1 VKRFIVSFLAA
12 GLLPLL
18 AQTSSLQGLLT
29 DQQGSAIPDAVV
41 TLTNL
46 GTSAARKAVAGQN
59 GIYSFLQVPPGRYQ
73 VEAQSPGFRT
83 MLKQITLQVDTP
95 ATLNFDLEVGQVT
108 ETVNVVESVTSV
120 NTQNAT
126 VGINFNETQVRQ
138 LPLLTRNVV
147 ELLSLQPGVT
157 PNGEVLGAKRDQN
170 NVTLD
175 GVDVNDQQRAGI
187 NTASSFGNGSQAN
200 GGAAGS
206 GDTGLNA
213 ALPVPLDSVQE
224 FRVTVTGQGAEQ
236 GRSAGG
242 QVSLVTK
249 SGSNQWHGSLY
260 NFHRNTATAAND
272 WFNNRSN
279 VAREALIRN
288 QYGASFGGRIIR
300 DRVFFFANW
309 EDRKDRSA
317 SAQSR
322 QVPTES
328 LKQGIVTFR
337 QNDGTIGT
345 LSPAEVAQVDPLR
358 LGFSPTMQQILNAYP
373 TGNDPVAGSDRGL
386 NFIGLRFNAPLTRND
401 RAYVSKFDF
410 NIDKSARHVVMWRG
424 TLADN
429 KRDQVLAQFPGQ
441 DAAAKQVDNSRG
453 MATRYTAVLSPNL
466 INVASYGYTRL
477 GIAQAGTPGTALSFD
492 GIAAP
497 QNFGA
502 AARSFGRIIP
512 THNIANDLT
521 WNKGRHVVTGGINF
535 RLIAND
541 RNSFVTAYPSYSF
554 SRNTLLGL
562 GSDMTAS
569 VNGYIRQRSGNSTLA
584 ITEPQNVQRALGIL
598 YGLINQYSATYN
610 FNRDGSAVPFEQP
623 VARSFATNEYDFYFQ
638 DQWRVRPDLTLTYGV
653 RYQNF
658 TPPYERNGIQ
668 VVPTTGLDVF
678 FAERIGASQAGIPG
692 GAMPNAAL
700 TFDLAGPVN
709 GKPGWFRRDNNNW
722 APRFALAYAPTGDS
736 LMTRMLGSG
745 SVFRAGAA
753 MVYDRYGSD
762 MVVQF
767 DQTGSPGLASQ
778 VTQPRN
784 TDFTTSFR
792 YAGGGLPPLPAAP
805 NASFPFTPPTILGGF
820 NSNTGVFPD
829 LVAPYS
835 YLLNATFTRPLPG
848 GLSVEAGYLG
858 RLSRKQLLQSDVF
871 QPLTEFRDPRS
882 GQTWAEAAGILRDYY
897 EAGLNAGQVPNVPF
911 FENMFGKA
919 AGLYIPGTATQNY
932 FHTTYN
938 LYGGSDLDALNDMD
952 RERLADGSCVAITG
966 CNTFFALQN
975 AGMIAWRNAG
985 SASFHGGQLTIRRP
999 VMQGWGFDFNY
1010 TLSHSIDLSS
1020 GIEAGAGS
1028 SGAVIQ
1034 NSFDPRAFRG
1044 SSDFDIR
1051 HNISAN
1057 SVYELPFGKGKAFGS
1072 GVPGWANQVIG
1083 GWQVSGLM
1091 RYRSGLP
1098 TTITNAGVYP
1108 TNYLNSAIAIL
1119 RPGATLPANGN
1130 GFNQNGNPSIFR
1142 ETAGAMSSFMGQYP
1156 GRVGQ
1161 RGIIRT
1167 NGMFNVDLA
1176 VAKAFFLPW
1185 EGHRIQFRAEAFNAF
1200 NNVNFFNPSLRL
1212 DRPSTFGEF
1221 QNVMPPRVL
1230 QFALRYEF

>member
-1 VKRFIVSFLAA
+1 
-12 GLLPLL
+12 L
-18 AQTSSLQGLLT
+18 AQTTSLQGLLS
-29 DQQGSAIPDAVV
+29 DQQGAAVPDAVV
-41 TLTNL
+41 TMTNL
-46 GTSAARKAVAGQN
+46 GTSASRKAVSGQN
-59 GIYSFLQVPPGRYQ
+59 GVYSFLQVTPGRYQ

-83 MLKQITLQVDTP
+83 MVKQLTLQVDTP
-95 ATLNFDLEVGQVT
+95 ATLNIQLEIGQVA
-108 ETVNVVESVTSV
+108 ETVSVTEAITSV

-126 VGINFNETQVRQ
+126 IGNNFNETQIRQ

-200 GGAAGS
+200 GNAAGS

-249 SGSNQWHGSLY
+249 SGSNDWHGSLY

-272 WFNNRSN
+272 WFNNRSG
-279 VAREALIRN
+279 VARQALIRN
-288 QYGASFGGRIIR
+288 QYGASFGGRVIR
-300 DRVFFFANW
+300 DRAFFFANW

-317 SAQSR
+317 ASQSR

-328 LKQGIVTFR
+328 LKQGIVRFR
-337 QNDGTIGT
+337 QNDGTIGA
-345 LSPAEVAQVDPLR
+345 LNPAEVAQVDPLR

-373 TGNDPVAGSDRGL
+373 AGNDPVAGSDRGL
-386 NFIGLRFNAPLTRND
+386 NFSGLRFNAPLTRND
-401 RAYVSKFDF
+401 RAYVAKFDF
-410 NIDKSARHVVMWRG
+410 NLDKSGKHSAMWRG

-429 KRDQVLAQFPGQ
+429 QRDQILAQFPGQ

-453 MATRYTAVLSPNL
+453 MATRYTAVISPNL

-477 GIAQAGTPGTALSFD
+477 GIAQAGTPGTALNFD
-492 GIAAP
+492 GISSP
-497 QNFGA
+497 VNFAA

-535 RLIAND
+535 RFITND
-541 RNSFVTAYPSYSF
+541 RNSFATAYPSYSF

-562 GSDMTAS
+562 GSDITAS
-569 VNGYIRQRSGNSTLA
+569 VNNYIRQRSGNASLA
-584 ITEPQNVQRALGIL
+584 ITERQNVERALGTL

-623 VARSFATNEYDFYFQ
+623 VARSFSTNEYDFYIQ
-638 DQWRVRPDLTLTYGV
+638 DQWRIRPDLTITYGI

-658 TPPYERNGIQ
+658 TPPFERNGIQ

-678 FAERIGASQAGIPG
+678 FAERIAASEAGIRG
-692 GAMPNAAL
+692 GSMPNAAL
-700 TFDLAGPVN
+700 TYDLAGPEN
-709 GKPGWFRRDNNNW
+709 GKPGWFGRDNNNW
-722 APRFALAYAPTGDS
+722 APRFALAYAPAGDS
-736 LMTRMLGSG
+736 LMTRLLGAG

-784 TDFTTSFR
+784 TDFTTSARFT
-792 YAGGGLPPLPAAP
+792 GGSLPPLPPPP
-805 NASFPFTPPTILGGF
+805 NSAFPFTPPTILGGF

-835 YLLNATFTRPLPG
+835 YLLNASFTKPLPG
-848 GLSVEAGYLG
+848 GLTVEAGYLG

-871 QPLTEFRDPRS
+871 QPLTNFRDPRS
-882 GQTWAEAAGILRDYY
+882 GQTWTEAAGILRDYY
-897 EAGLNAGQVPNVPF
+897 EAGLTASQVPAIPF

-919 AGLYIPGTATQNY
+919 AGLYVPGSATQNY

-952 RERLADGSCVAITG
+952 RERLRDGSCVAVTG

-985 SASFHGGQLTIRRP
+985 QASFHGGQLVVRRP
-999 VMQGWGFDFNY
+999 VTSGWGFDFNY

-1028 SGAVIQ
+1028 NGAIIQ

-1057 SVYELPFGKGKAFGS
+1057 SVYELPFGKGKSFGAS
-1072 GVPGWANQVIG
+1072 VPGWTNQLIG
-1083 GWQVSGLM
+1083 GWQLSGLM

-1098 TTITNAGVYP
+1098 TTISNAGVYP
-1108 TNYLNSAIAIL
+1108 TNYLNSAIAVL
-1119 RPGATLPANGN
+1119 RPGATLPENGN

-1142 ETAGAMSSFMGQYP
+1142 QTAGAMSAFMGQYP
-1156 GRVGQ
+1156 GQVGQ
-1161 RGIIRT
+1161 RGIVRT

-1176 VAKAFFLPW
+1176 MAKAFFMPW

-1200 NNVNFFNPSLRL
+1200 NNVNFFNPSMRL

-1221 QNVMPPRVL
+1221 QNVMPARVL